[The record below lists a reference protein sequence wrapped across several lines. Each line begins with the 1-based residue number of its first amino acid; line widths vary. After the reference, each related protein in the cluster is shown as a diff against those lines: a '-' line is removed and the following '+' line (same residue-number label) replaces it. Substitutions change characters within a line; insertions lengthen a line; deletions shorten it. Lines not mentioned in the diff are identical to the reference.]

1 MKLYLRYDQHTEG
14 GEICEGQEDVSYPD
28 YEPEQITTY
37 YRSAHLLPPPRSR
50 GYHQSVE
57 VSDVVGKCK
66 QVWLA
71 LVLYTTGDSFSC
83 TSGNPH
89 VLGVFETADLAAAA
103 IAKAEQGG
111 DRSAPWDGYFNSLDS
126 TEVIP
131 LEVLPERGHAYFL

>member
-14 GEICEGQEDVSYPD
+14 GETCAGDENKASPD
-28 YEPEQITTY
+28 YEPEQISTY
-37 YRSAHLLPPPRSR
+37 YRSAHLLPPS

-57 VSDVVGKCK
+57 VSDVVGRCE

-71 LVLYTTGDSFSC
+71 LVLYSTGDTFSS

-103 IAKAEQGG
+103 TDKAEQGG
-111 DRSAPWDGYFNSLDS
+111 DRRAPWDGYFNSLDS

-131 LEVLPERGHAYFL
+131 LMVLP

>member
-1 MKLYLRYDQHTEG
+1 MRRAGGSVEDRCMKLYLLYDQTREG
-14 GEICEGQEDVSYPD
+14 GDDTEDN
-28 YEPEQITTY
+28 EQITTY

-57 VSDVVGKCK
+57 VSDVVGRCE

-83 TSGNPH
+83 SSGNPH

-103 IAKAEQGG
+103 TEKAEQGG

-126 TEVIP
+126 TDVIP
-131 LEVLPERGHAYFL
+131 LKVLP